1 MPAATDGTRWK
12 VVRSEVINGEEMYL
26 VGNNTYVPKKYTDH
40 YDNGVITIHYV
51 PNYGVNALRADGTQI
66 QGSNATFKTGTRW
79 KISGVRTINGEI
91 CYLVGNNTYIS
102 KKYTQRGLG
111 K

>member
-1 MPAATDGTRWK
+1 
-12 VVRSEVINGEEMYL
+12 MYL